1 MNKREWNPSS
11 LPPPPRSGE
20 TSRFDAT
27 RIEDGG
33 WRAQSVGSPSDF
45 AARQS
50 AATARRRLPLLTRD
64 RDFIAI
70 QSARGL
76 AQSKTWRLKLVLL
89 ASFFILHSSFC
100 LRAVGQQY
108 SINWFKV
115 AGGGGTSAGGAYQ
128 ISGTIGQH
136 DAGGPMTG
144 GNYSLTGGFWS
155 AITVVQTPG
164 APRLTITFNTQPP
177 TVTVSWPSSA
187 TNFVL
192 QQNSDLTTANWINSG
207 LLVTTNGATLSVT
220 ISPQAGNLFFR
231 LKQ

>member
-1 MNKREWNPSS
+1 MTGWPIMKNREWNPPS
-11 LPPPPRSGE
+11 L
-20 TSRFDAT
+20 RFDAT

-33 WRAQSVGSPSDF
+33 WRPQSVLECGSP
-45 AARQS
+45 
-50 AATARRRLPLLTRD
+50 LPLPEGATVSSG
-64 RDFIAI
+64 F

-76 AQSKTWRLKLVLL
+76 AQSKTSRLLLLFCVL
-89 ASFFILHSSFC
+89 ASTFC
-100 LRAVGQQY
+100 FRAVGQQY

-115 AGGGGTSAGGAYQ
+115 AGGGGTSTGGAYQ
-128 ISGTIGQH
+128 LSGTIGQP

-155 AITVVQTPG
+155 VITVVQTPG
-164 APRLTITFNTQPP
+164 TPLLTITLNSQLP

-207 LLVTTNGATLSVT
+207 LLVTTNGATLSVI
-220 ISPQAGNLFFR
+220 ISPPAGNLFFR